1 MANILVATTPSLGHV
16 NPFLPI
22 VRELITRGHTVRW
35 YTGKA
40 YQPHVEATG
49 ATFDPIISAIDHSG
63 MAKEEA
69 FPHLKGLEGLQDFI
83 GSWKSIFLD
92 AAPQHMQDMLAILN
106 DFPADLL
113 LSDETTFG
121 MGFVREKTNLPHVV
135 ISTSVYFYRS
145 RDTPPLG
152 LGMLPN
158 SSFVGRI
165 RNRLLAFMADKVI
178 LRELPAYARKTRLS
192 VGLPPLPGGVLQN
205 VNRKPNLY
213 LMATI
218 PAFEYPR
225 SDIVPNTHFIG
236 SLNRYTITDFQQPD
250 WWDLLVQAEKPVVYI
265 TQGTVNNRDV
275 GQLLKPAVDALADED
290 VVVIATTGGLSPVEL
305 GLTDLPAHTY
315 IEAYV
320 PHGDLLAH
328 VDVMI
333 TNGGYGGVQNA
344 LQRGVPLV
352 IAGATEEK
360 PDVAAHVEWVG
371 AGVNMRASSPTPYAI
386 KQAVQQV
393 LQDPKYANRARELE
407 AEFARYD
414 AVANAIKHI
423 EQLLN
428 DRSETANTS

>member
-1 MANILVATTPSLGHV
+1 MANILVATTPSLGHI

-22 VRELITRGHTVRW
+22 VRALVTRGHTVRW

-40 YQPHVEATG
+40 YQPDIEATG

-92 AAPQHMQDMLAILN
+92 TAPQHMRDMLAILN
-106 DFPADLL
+106 DFPADMLI
-113 LSDETTFG
+113 SDETTFG

-135 ISTSVYFYRS
+135 ISTSIYFYRS

-158 SSFVGRI
+158 SSILGRI
-165 RNRLLAFMADKVI
+165 RNRMLAFMADRVI

-205 VNRKPNLY
+205 VNLKPNLY

-236 SLNRYTITDFQQPD
+236 SLNSYTPMNFQPPD
-250 WWDLLVQAEKPVVYI
+250 WWDLLVQSEKSVVYI

-275 GQLLKPAVDALADED
+275 GQLLKPAVEALADED
-290 VVVIATTGGLSPVEL
+290 VLVIATTGGLSPAAL
-305 GLTDLPAHTY
+305 GLSNLPAHTY
-315 IEAYV
+315 IGAYV
-320 PHGDLLAH
+320 PHSELLVH

-333 TNGGYGGVQNA
+333 TNGGYGGAQNA
-344 LQRGVPLV
+344 LQCGVPLV

-360 PDVAAHVEWVG
+360 PDVAAHVEWAG
-371 AGVNMRASSPTPYAI
+371 AGINLRTSSPTPNAI

-393 LQDPKYANRARELE
+393 LQDSTYANRAKALA
-407 AEFARYD
+407 AEFTRYD
-414 AVANAIKHI
+414 AVANAIQHI
-423 EQLLN
+423 EHLL
-428 DRSETANTS
+428 DERSAASNSA